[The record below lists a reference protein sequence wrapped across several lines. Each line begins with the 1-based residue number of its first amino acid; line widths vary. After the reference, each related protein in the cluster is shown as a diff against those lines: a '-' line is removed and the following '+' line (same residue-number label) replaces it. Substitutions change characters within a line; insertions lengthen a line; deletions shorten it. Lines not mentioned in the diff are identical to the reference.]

1 MSYTLEQL
9 ATECRTTLE
18 SDAGPSGREIVREL
32 VGQACSDTQF
42 VATHF
47 GDDNHE
53 QRKLLF
59 QDDKLGFCIFAHAYE
74 GASDSQPHDHGP
86 SWAIYGQA
94 RGETHM
100 FDWRIVKT
108 AEVGGKHGVA
118 EVVQKYTLKP
128 GDAYL
133 YNEGDIHSPERADS
147 TRLIRIEGVNMDHV
161 KRSWYKP
168 QRGS

>member
-1 MSYTLEQL
+1 MSYTLESL
-9 ATECRTTLE
+9 AADCRTALTT
-18 SDAGPSGREIVREL
+18 DQGAAGREKVREL
-32 VGQACSDTQF
+32 VGRVCADRQF
-42 VATHF
+42 VETHL
-47 GDDNHE
+47 GADNHE
-53 QRKLLF
+53 PRKLLY

-94 RGETHM
+94 TGETHM
-100 FDWRIVKT
+100 YDWRVIES
-108 AEVGGKHGVA
+108 AEVGGEPGVA
-118 EVVQKYTLKP
+118 EVVKTYSLKP

-133 YNEGDIHSPERADS
+133 YNEGDIHSPERKDS

-168 QRGS
+168 TSG